1 MATKNTIRI
10 VATKASTIIPI
21 IFVSYWEL
29 LLTILPVLLFT
40 DPDVEFVE
48 AVAEAV
54 KLHTSSKSH
63 LSQPATAQLTHAPYM
78 TLTVL
83 PTGH

>member
-1 MATKNTIRI
+1 
-10 VATKASTIIPI
+10 
-21 IFVSYWEL
+21 
-29 LLTILPVLLFT
+29 LLFT